1 MSKESGGAPGGGGN
15 HNGGVNGGGAN
26 SGSSKGG
33 GNGGGKGSGKNDS
46 RGSSGPTSLGGASSY
61 GMSSG
66 SFNNSIGANNKG
78 QQATSGNGK
87 NDNRS
92 VATRIAS
99 VSKTLSSYK
108 ATSTPAY
115 ARPGYG
121 DTIKAQRQQLA
132 GPGSGAG
139 PSSIGGPSMY
149 GMEQDT
155 YDKTINTDNYNGVI
169 GSIQQKLQRGTLS
182 EADRGSLSK
191 ATQDYNGIRG
201 AGVVG
206 STLAGTPGKWSA
218 QKLAGT
224 VMGEPGDY
232 LSGMT
237 RKAASGQ
244 LDDSRLAGQRD
255 KLGDGGGLDSTLKG
269 ALSLVGMIAP
279 GAGMVTSAIGSG
291 LTVGA
296 PGHGS
301 LLNSLNEQ
309 AGNTVNQSGGNGNS
323 SNRDYGAP
331 PRPGVAPST
340 EQARDEGYQAFRY
353 DPTQYRFNQGQRATE
368 EWRY

>member
-33 GNGGGKGSGKNDS
+33 GGGGGKGGGKNDS

-87 NDNRS
+87 NDSRS

-99 VSKTLSSYK
+99 VSKTLGSYK
-108 ATSTPAY
+108 SPSTPAY

-182 EADRGSLSK
+182 EADRESLGK
-191 ATQDYNGIRG
+191 ATKDYNDLRG
-201 AGVVG
+201 AGVAG
-206 STLAGTPGKWSA
+206 ATIAGTPGKWGA
-218 QKLAGT
+218 QQLAEAA
-224 VMGEPGDY
+224 MGEPGDY

-237 RKAASGQ
+237 RKVAAGQ
-244 LDDSRLAGQRD
+244 LDDGRLNEQRG
-255 KLGDGGGLDSTLKG
+255 KLGDGSGLDSALKG
-269 ALSLVGMIAP
+269 ALSLIGMAIP
-279 GAGMVTSAIGSG
+279 GGSLITGGIGSG

-296 PGHGS
+296 PSHGA
-301 LLNSLNEQ
+301 LLNNLNAQ
-309 AGNTVNQSGGNGNS
+309 AGNAANQDDENQGSDNDYIAPPRQILAGVAQGNGN
-323 SNRDYGAP
+323 
-331 PRPGVAPST
+331 PSFN
-340 EQARDEGYQAFRY
+340 GGNY
-353 DPTQYRFNQGQRATE
+353 DPSRFNVTAGKR
-368 EWRY
+368 